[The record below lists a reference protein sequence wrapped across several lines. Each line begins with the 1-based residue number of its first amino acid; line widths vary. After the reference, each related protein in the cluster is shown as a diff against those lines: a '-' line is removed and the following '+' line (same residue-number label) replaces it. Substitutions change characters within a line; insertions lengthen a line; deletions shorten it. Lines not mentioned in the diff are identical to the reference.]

1 MRAEIIERWR
11 EYVAKL
17 AVAVKNVLPD
27 SRIYVFGSVVKGEA
41 TAASDIDVLIVS
53 NAVPKS
59 GLERAGLKVRIEEAA
74 ALPPYHP
81 FELHL
86 ADEKEAEWYFR
97 RVKEL
102 REVST
107 SSNHIRC
114 LKGKFVWCFKV
125 GLLFRRGSQGLD
137 RGL

>member
-1 MRAEIIERWR
+1 LEKYLEILKMRAEIIDKWR

-17 AVAVKNVLPD
+17 TAAVKDVLPD
-27 SRIYVFGSVVKGEA
+27 SRVYVFGSVVKSEA

-59 GLERAGLKVRIEEAA
+59 GLERAALKVRIEESA

-86 ADEKEAEWYFR
+86 VDEEEAEWYFR
-97 RVKEL
+97 MVKEL
-102 REVST
+102 REVSGA
-107 SSNHIRC
+107 SNI
-114 LKGKFVWCFKV
+114 
-125 GLLFRRGSQGLD
+125 
-137 RGL
+137 